1 MYVWSLAHNKHLS
14 QEVEK
19 TATTIIILNLI
30 YNDSFIYGINGW
42 QMDWVYD
49 RERTISFQ
57 HNDLFYLGPSRRG
70 GLFSFVQVLFLV
82 LGFLSL
88 AE

>member
-30 YNDSFIYGINGW
+30 YNDSFIYGING
-42 QMDWVYD
+42 
-49 RERTISFQ
+49 
-57 HNDLFYLGPSRRG
+57 
-70 GLFSFVQVLFLV
+70 
-82 LGFLSL
+82 
-88 AE
+88 